1 MNIPLLT
8 DIDIILGLSVGIL
21 FLFLRLKMPALIGFF
36 LTGILAGPHG
46 LRLVKAVHEVEV
58 MAEIGVVLLLFTIG
72 IEFSFNRL
80 LQIKKSVLLG
90 GSLQVLLTG
99 AVTFGIASY
108 FGFPPGSS
116 IFMGFLL
123 SLSST
128 AIVLK
133 LLQEKAAVDSPH
145 GRTTLAILIFQ
156 DIIVVPMML
165 LIPLLGGGQGN
176 LAWETVLILMK
187 GAGVIL
193 FVFVAAKWA
202 VPTLLFYIVRTQS
215 RELFMFGVLGICLG
229 VAWLTSSVGLSL
241 SLGAFLAGLI
251 ISESE
256 YNHQAL
262 GNVLP
267 FKDIFSGFFFVSIGM
282 LLDIRFMFDHLL
294 QILILA
300 GVIMLLKTL
309 LAALAA
315 GSLGFPVRTMLMV
328 GLGLCQVGEFSFV
341 LAKMGNRFD
350 LLTGEQYQWFLAVSI
365 LTMGI
370 TPFVISFSPR
380 LTDLLLKIP
389 GLSSYPASGYPDSPE
404 GSVPLNDHVI
414 IVGYGVCG
422 RNVARAAR
430 IGRIP
435 YRILE
440 MNPETVREEKGKGEP
455 ILFGDATQET
465 VLETAGL
472 HQARVLIVVINDA
485 AATRRIVDL
494 AKRMN
499 PLLYIIVRTR
509 FLTEVEP
516 LYTLGADEV
525 IPEEFETAVEI
536 FTRLLKKYLIPQEDI
551 NRLTAEVRSEGYR
564 MFRTP
569 TLSGLSFEDL
579 KRHVPDMDI
588 QTYRVG
594 IYSAVAAKTLA
605 ELDLRKQ
612 YGVSVLAIRRGD
624 EMLVNPDGQIR
635 GRPGDLWFVMGR
647 PEQLIR
653 AASLF
658 ADSGKGGRVP
668 LS

>member
-1 MNIPLLT
+1 MEIPLLT
-8 DIDIILGLSVGIL
+8 DIDIILGLSIGIL
-21 FLFLRLKMPALIGFF
+21 FIFLRLKMPALIGFF

-46 LRLVKAVHEVEV
+46 LGLVQAVHEVEI

-99 AVTFGIASY
+99 GVFFLAAQY
-108 FGFPPGSS
+108 FGFSTGPSV
-116 IFMGFLL
+116 FLGFLL

-133 LLQEKAAVDSPH
+133 LLQEKAAIESPH

-156 DIIVVPMML
+156 DIVVVPMML
-165 LIPLLGGGQGN
+165 LVPILGGGQGN
-176 LAWETVLILMK
+176 PVWETIGMLLK

-193 FVFVAAKWA
+193 FVFLAAKWV
-202 VPTLLFYIVRTQS
+202 VPTLLFFIVGTQS

-262 GNVLP
+262 GNILP

-282 LLDIRFMFDHLL
+282 LLDIRFMLAHLWVVL
-294 QILILA
+294 LLVGIVL
-300 GVIMLLKTL
+300 LLKTL

-315 GSLGFPVRTMLMV
+315 GSLGFPLRTLLMV
-328 GLGLCQVGEFSFV
+328 GLGLSQIGEFSFV
-341 LAKMGNRFD
+341 LAKMGSSFG
-350 LLTGEQYQWFLAVSI
+350 LLTGENYQFFLAVSI
-365 LTMGI
+365 LTMGM
-370 TPFVISFSPR
+370 TPFLIAVSPR
-380 LTDLLLKIP
+380 LADALGKLP
-389 GLSSYPASGYPDSPE
+389 RLSFLEERVSREMKEELDRMA
-404 GSVPLNDHVI
+404 DHVI
-414 IVGYGVCG
+414 VIGFGVCG

-440 MNPETVREEKGKGEP
+440 INPETVREERKKGEP
-455 ILFGDATQET
+455 ILFGDATQES

-485 AATRRIVDL
+485 AATRRITDL
-494 AKRMN
+494 ARRAN
-499 PLLYIIVRTR
+499 PNLYIIIRTR
-509 FLTEVEP
+509 FLAEVEP
-516 LYTLGADEV
+516 LYALGADEV

-551 NRLTAEVRSEGYR
+551 NRLTAEVRSEGYQ
-564 MFRTP
+564 MLRTP
-569 TLSGLSFEDL
+569 TLSGWALEDL

-588 QTYRVG
+588 QTFRIG
-594 IYSAVAAKTLA
+594 MYSAVVGKTLA
-605 ELDLRKQ
+605 ELNLRKK
-612 YGVSVLAIRRGD
+612 YGVTVLVVRRGE
-624 EMLVNPDGQIR
+624 EMFVNPEAEFKGKAD
-635 GRPGDLWFVMGR
+635 DLWFVMGS
-647 PEQLIR
+647 PDQLMQI
-653 AASLF
+653 APLF
-658 ADSGKGGRVP
+658 SDSKRR
-668 LS
+668 LSHR